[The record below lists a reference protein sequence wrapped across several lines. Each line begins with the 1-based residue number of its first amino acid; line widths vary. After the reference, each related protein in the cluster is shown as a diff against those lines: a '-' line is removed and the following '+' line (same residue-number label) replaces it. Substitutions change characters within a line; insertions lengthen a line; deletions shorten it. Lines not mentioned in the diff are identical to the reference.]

1 MEFHFSPYLCPYV
14 TQLVS
19 LGTRLKSFHRL
30 ACVTII
36 DNSEALRL
44 T

>member
-19 LGTRLKSFHRL
+19 LGTRFHRL

>member
-30 ACVTII
+30 AYVTII